1 MPNTLN
7 ARTMQKTSTEAEWGS
22 VATTF
27 CPLRGEL
34 CVYLM
39 SDGSTKLKIGD
50 GTTYVGALPFVAD
63 EFEAQIQSLEADVTA
78 VEGSV
83 DTLEGSV
90 GTLEGSVDTLEGT
103 VSSVSSQVSTLSGQ
117 VSTHTSQI
125 STLNTQMSSKAPLAS
140 PSFTG
145 TPKSTT
151 PTSTDNST
159 RIATTAFVQAVVA
172 DLGGGGGS
180 IVVSASQPSGQ
191 KVGDLWYKLL
201 N

>member
-7 ARTMQKTSTEAEWGS
+7 ARTMQKTSTEAEWQS

-27 CPLRGEL
+27 QPLRGEV

-39 SDGSTKLKIGD
+39 SDGSTKIKVGD
-50 GTTYVGALPFVAD
+50 GTSYVGALPFVAD
-63 EFEAQIQSLEADVTA
+63 ELKTQIQSVEADVTA
-78 VEGSV
+78 VEE
-83 DTLEGSV
+83 DIATLEGSV
-90 GTLEGSVDTLEGT
+90 ST
-103 VSSVSSQVSTLSGQ
+103 VSGQVSSLSGQ

-125 STLNTQMSSKAPLAS
+125 STLNTQMSAKAPVAS

-151 PTSTDNST
+151 PASTDNST
-159 RIATTAFVQAVVA
+159 RIATTAFVKAVVA
-172 DLGGGGGS
+172 DLGGGGGG

-191 KVGDLWYKLL
+191 KVGDLWYKIL

>member
-7 ARTMQKTSTEAEWGS
+7 ARTMQKTSTEAEWES

-27 CPLRGEL
+27 QPLRGEL

-90 GTLEGSVDTLEGT
+90 NTLEGS

-125 STLNTQMSSKAPLAS
+125 STLNSQMSSKAPLAS

-151 PTSTDNST
+151 PASTDNST

>member
-7 ARTMQKTSTEAEWGS
+7 ARTMQKTSTEAEWQS

-27 CPLRGEL
+27 QPLRGEL

-63 EFEAQIQSLEADVTA
+63 ELKTQIQSVETDVTA
-78 VEGSV
+78 VEEDIV
-83 DTLEGSV
+83 TLEGSV
-90 GTLEGSVDTLEGT
+90 ST
-103 VSSVSSQVSTLSGQ
+103 VSGQVSTLSGQVSTLSGQ

-125 STLNTQMSSKAPLAS
+125 STLNTQMSAKAPVAS

-145 TPKSTT
+145 TPRSTT
-151 PTSTDNST
+151 PASTDNST
-159 RIATTAFVQAVVA
+159 RIATTAFVKAVVSS
-172 DLGGGGGS
+172 LGGGGS
-180 IVVSASQPSGQ
+180 IVVSASRPSGQ
-191 KVGDLWYKLL
+191 KVGDLWYKIL

>member
-7 ARTMQKTSTEAEWGS
+7 ARTMQKTSTEAEWQS

-27 CPLRGEL
+27 QPLRGEV

-39 SDGSTKLKIGD
+39 TDGSTKIKVGD
-50 GTTYVGALPFVAD
+50 GTSYVGALPFVAD
-63 EFEAQIQSLEADVTA
+63 ELKTQIQSVEADVTA
-78 VEGSV
+78 VEE
-83 DTLEGSV
+83 DIATLEGSV
-90 GTLEGSVDTLEGT
+90 ST
-103 VSSVSSQVSTLSGQ
+103 VSGQVSSLSGQVSTHTSQISTLSSQ

-125 STLNTQMSSKAPLAS
+125 STLNTQMSAKAPVAS

-145 TPKSTT
+145 TPRSTT
-151 PTSTDNST
+151 PASTDNST
-159 RIATTAFVQAVVA
+159 RIATTAFVKAVVSS
-172 DLGGGGGS
+172 LGGGGS

>member
-7 ARTMQKTSTEAEWGS
+7 ARTMQKTSTEAEWQS

-27 CPLRGEL
+27 QPLRGEL

-63 EFEAQIQSLEADVTA
+63 ELKTQIQSVEADVTA
-78 VEGSV
+78 VEE
-83 DTLEGSV
+83 DITTLEGSV
-90 GTLEGSVDTLEGT
+90 ST
-103 VSSVSSQVSTLSGQ
+103 VSGQVSTLSGQVSTLSGQ

-125 STLNTQMSSKAPLAS
+125 STLNTQMSAKAPVAS

-151 PTSTDNST
+151 PASTDNST
-159 RIATTAFVQAVVA
+159 RIATTAFVRAVVA

>member
-39 SDGSTKLKIGD
+39 ADGSTKLKIGD

-63 EFEAQIQSLEADVTA
+63 EFEAQIQSLETDVTA
-78 VEGSV
+78 V
-83 DTLEGSV
+83 
-90 GTLEGSVDTLEGT
+90 EGSVDTLEGT

-151 PTSTDNST
+151 PASTDNST

-172 DLGGGGGS
+172 DIGGGGGS

>member
-63 EFEAQIQSLEADVTA
+63 EFEAQIQSLETDVTA

-90 GTLEGSVDTLEGT
+90 DTLEGS

-140 PSFTG
+140 PNFTG

-151 PTSTDNST
+151 PASTDNST